1 MIKLQP
7 GNCALKP
14 SQRRQLFAW
23 LRRAAQMGERVGDF
37 LLTITVRRIG
47 HRDEMVAS
55 VHDSAGD
62 FAVRTRGRTWR
73 DVCRE
78 IVRSVLTRL
87 HTQRLALT
95 APAA

>member
-1 MIKLQP
+1 MY
-7 GNCALKP
+7 
-14 SQRRQLFAW
+14 
-23 LRRAAQMGERVGDF
+23 
-37 LLTITVRRIG
+37 
-47 HRDEMVAS
+47 EMVAS